1 MLFKPTRQI
10 TLLFV
15 LLCVCFL
22 QARSQVLYNY
32 LKDDSVQKKQYA
44 DDALAYQ
51 KSKLAGL
58 PSSNSKDYKMVYE
71 DRFKGIESFLKS
83 SRAVTD
89 PAANQYLQSVVN
101 KITEANPEL
110 KSLQLRVVFSR
121 DWWPNAYSMGDGTV
135 AVNAGLMIYLNSEA
149 ELAFVLSHELAHFYL
164 DHSGKGITK
173 YVETVNSE
181 DIKKEIKR
189 LSKQEFQVN
198 KQFTELLKL
207 IKFDNLRH
215 SRANEA
221 EADRYGW
228 KFMKNTGYD
237 CRGIISTLQ
246 ILDQVDDTVFY
257 PRLKL
262 AETLNPP
269 AYPFQKKWIEKE
281 SVLFGELKE
290 DDSPLTRKE
299 RDSLKSHPDCSQR
312 IAMLQDSVN
321 NHPGGK
327 LFLADENKFNELKKS
342 FIPEFT
348 EELYREDNLG
358 RHLYFVL
365 LQLQH
370 DPQDKLA
377 AYQVARCLN
386 LLVDNQLIHKMGT
399 LYEGESRYY
408 PADYNMVLRMLTR
421 IRLDDLKKLAIA
433 FCDQYAPLLGGNVEF
448 EKEWKKANRWK

>member
-1 MLFKPTRQI
+1 MLFKSTRQI

-15 LLCVCFL
+15 LLCACFL
-22 QARSQVLYNY
+22 QVQAQVLYNY
-32 LKDDSVQKKQYA
+32 LKDDSLQKKQYV

-51 KSKLAGL
+51 KTKLAAL

-71 DRFKGIESFLKS
+71 DRFKGIETFLKS

-101 KITEANPEL
+101 KITSANPEL

-121 DWWPNAYSMGDGTV
+121 DWWPNAYSMGDGTI
-135 AVNAGLMIYLNSEA
+135 AVNAGLVIYLNNEA

-164 DHSGKGITK
+164 DHSGKSITK

-207 IKFDNLRH
+207 IKFDNQRH

-228 KFMKNTGYD
+228 RFMKNTGYD
-237 CRGIISTLQ
+237 CQGIISTLH
-246 ILDQVDDTVFY
+246 ILDQVDDTVFL

-262 AETLNPP
+262 ATTLNPRD
-269 AYPFQKKWIEKE
+269 YPFQKKWIEKE

-299 RDSLKSHPDCSQR
+299 RDSLKSHPDCDQR

-321 NHPGGK
+321 SHPGGK
-327 LFLADENKFNELKKS
+327 LFLADEQKFNELKKS

-348 EELYREDNLG
+348 EELFREENLG

-377 AYQVARCLN
+377 IYQVARCLN
-386 LLVDNQLIHKMGT
+386 LLVEGQITHKMGT
-399 LYEGESRYY
+399 LYDGESRYY
-408 PADYNMVLRMLTR
+408 PADYNLVLRMLTR
-421 IRLDDLKKLAIA
+421 IRLDDLKKLTIA
-433 FCDQYAPLLGGNVEF
+433 FCDQYKSLMVDHEEF
-448 EKEWKKANRWK
+448 QKEWRKADVWR